1 MNRSNGGGTGARRG
15 GGRGTAAGSG
25 PGVAEGGTRKAPDG
39 TTRPLQGAGGGAN
52 LLALRTHNTALV
64 LDLLRTAGAEGISRL
79 ELAER
84 TGLTP
89 QAVSKITARLR
100 EDGLAAEAGRRAS
113 TGGKPRTVL
122 RLVPEAGHAL
132 GVHLD
137 RDELRAVLVDLKGT
151 VVGERRTPLDLGAG
165 AEAVV
170 AGVARE
176 AEGLVAEVLRP
187 PGGPGSGTARRLPG
201 GRPSGAGHQASDQS
215 GPGDDRRAAG
225 GPFPGAG
232 HLASDGCARGA
243 GHLASDGS
251 AQDAGHRAS
260 DGSVPGAGHGSTGGF
275 VPGAGH
281 QASDPSV
288 PGVDRRASDPS
299 VPGTAHQSSVG
310 SAPGVPAL
318 PPDGP
323 LAWAPTLLG
332 LGVALP
338 GPLDHVRGVLHR
350 VTGFPEWD
358 GFPLRDALARRLGVP
373 VVVDKDTNAA
383 ALGLTVAGE
392 GGSFAYLHLG
402 TGLGA
407 GLVIGGSVH
416 RGARTGAGE
425 FGHQV
430 VQLDGP
436 PCTCGARGCIEALCL
451 GAVARGDLAEAA
463 RVLGAGAANLAG
475 LLDID
480 LVLLGGRTVA
490 AAPDAFVHGV
500 GAVLDARARREGGH
514 EGAVPVRIAPGGT
527 RGVAEGAAQLLLA
540 PLFGRGDG

>member
-1 MNRSNGGGTGARRG
+1 MRGA
-15 GGRGTAAGSG
+15 A
-25 PGVAEGGTRKAPDG
+25 
-39 TTRPLQGAGGGAN
+39 GGAN
-52 LLALRTHNTALV
+52 LLALRSHNTALV
-64 LDLLRTAGAEGISRL
+64 LDLLRGAGADGISRL

-137 RDELRAVLVDLKGT
+137 RDELRAVLVDLDGA

-165 AEAVV
+165 AVSVVEAV
-170 AGVARE
+170 ARAARE
-176 AEGLVAEVLRP
+176 LVT
-187 PGGPGSGTARRLPG
+187 GTLAP
-201 GRPSGAGHQASDQS
+201 
-215 GPGDDRRAAG
+215 AG
-225 GPFPGAG
+225 GALGA
-232 HLASDGCARGA
+232 
-243 GHLASDGS
+243 
-251 AQDAGHRAS
+251 
-260 DGSVPGAGHGSTGGF
+260 
-275 VPGAGH
+275 
-281 QASDPSV
+281 
-288 PGVDRRASDPS
+288 
-299 VPGTAHQSSVG
+299 
-310 SAPGVPAL
+310 
-318 PPDGP
+318 
-323 LAWAPTLLG
+323 APTLLG

-383 ALGLTVAGE
+383 ALGLAVGLAAGGRGGERSGERGDEDGREGDGDDEGASDSASEGE
-392 GGSFAYLHLG
+392 GASEGVGGGGWGGWGLGGGEGSGSFAYLHLG

-407 GLVIGGSVH
+407 GLVFGGGVH

-463 RVLGAGAANLAG
+463 RVLGAGAANLVG

-490 AAPDAFVHGV
+490 AAPGTFVHGV
-500 GAVLDARARREGGH
+500 GAVLDARARREGGRD
-514 EGAVPVRIAPGGT
+514 GSVPVRIAPGGT

-540 PLFGRGDG
+540 PLFGRGGA

>member
-1 MNRSNGGGTGARRG
+1 MRGA
-15 GGRGTAAGSG
+15 A
-25 PGVAEGGTRKAPDG
+25 
-39 TTRPLQGAGGGAN
+39 GGAN
-52 LLALRTHNTALV
+52 LLALRSHNTALV
-64 LDLLRTAGAEGISRL
+64 LDLLRTAGARGISRL

-100 EDGLAAEAGRRAS
+100 DEGLAAEAGRRAS

-122 RLVPEAGHAL
+122 RLKPGAGHAV

-137 RDELRAVLVDLKGT
+137 RDELRAVLVDLDGA
-151 VVGERRTPLDLGAG
+151 VVAERRSPLDLGAG
-165 AEAVV
+165 AEAVLEAVARAARELV
-170 AGVARE
+170 AGT
-176 AEGLVAEVLRP
+176 LTP
-187 PGGPGSGTARRLPG
+187 PG
-201 GRPSGAGHQASDQS
+201 
-215 GPGDDRRAAG
+215 
-225 GPFPGAG
+225 
-232 HLASDGCARGA
+232 
-243 GHLASDGS
+243 S
-251 AQDAGHRAS
+251 AL
-260 DGSVPGAGHGSTGGF
+260 
-275 VPGAGH
+275 
-281 QASDPSV
+281 
-288 PGVDRRASDPS
+288 
-299 VPGTAHQSSVG
+299 
-310 SAPGVPAL
+310 SA
-318 PPDGP
+318 
-323 LAWAPTLLG
+323 APTLLG

-383 ALGLTVAGE
+383 ALGLAVGGE
-392 GGSFAYLHLG
+392 GGRGGGEGREEGGREEGGGSGGSFAYLHLG

-407 GLVIGGSVH
+407 GLVFGGGVH

-463 RVLGAGAANLAG
+463 RVLGAGAANLVG

-490 AAPDAFVHGV
+490 AAPEAFVHGV

-514 EGAVPVRIAPGGT
+514 DGAVPVRIAPGGT

-540 PLFGRGDG
+540 PLIGRGDA